1 MTDSNAEASADETAH
16 ESPAA
21 QGPTARPPLSRPVED
36 KVIGGVAAGIARHYG
51 WDPLMVRI
59 AFVLLIFVGGAGI
72 FAYLAGLVMLPK
84 DGDRGAADVQTYAD
98 LQSRGVAF
106 WAGIVLLVI
115 AILGLLGDAGL
126 LGTGIPVAIALVAI
140 GIAVWKSGDWAAAG
154 HPATVDASVGRRG
167 TAPPAASGP
176 PVSSFSA
183 TDVDTRPVEIVP
195 GGPAS
200 TAHAPPTAPTPPRPR
215 APKSFLGR
223 IVAGLALLATAVAIG
238 LDRSGALDLSAV
250 QVMAVPLIV
259 LGTGLF
265 VGTWVGRA
273 RWLFFPALALTFAMP
288 IAAFGSEFDVDL
300 ASGIGERNVTI
311 QGLPDEGEHRLGIGQ
326 LTIDLGEALDDEPA
340 GTRLELEATLGLG
353 EMLIEL
359 PDDPDVGYE
368 ITATVRYGE
377 INHGSQ
383 VWRGNRPTHTFT
395 RDARGGAGTIVV
407 DATVSAGHIELV
419 D

>member
-1 MTDSNAEASADETAH
+1 MTDTNDDTTVSEETMAPP
-16 ESPAA
+16 SPT
-21 QGPTARPPLSRPVED
+21 GRPPLSRPTEG

-72 FAYLAGLVMLPK
+72 FAYLAGLIMLPK
-84 DGDRGAADVQTYAD
+84 DDDRGAAEVHGYAD

-154 HPATVDASVGRRG
+154 HPTTAGAAVGTRG
-167 TAPPAASGP
+167 TPPIAASGP
-176 PVSSFSA
+176 TVSSFSA
-183 TDVDTRPVEIVP
+183 TDVDTRPVETVP
-195 GGPAS
+195 GGPAP
-200 TAHAPPTAPTPPRPR
+200 TPPAPPAAHTPPRPR
-215 APKSFLGR
+215 GPRSFLGR
-223 IVAGLALLATAVAIG
+223 IVAGIALLATAVAIG
-238 LDRSGALDLSAV
+238 LDRSDALDLSAV
-250 QVMAVPLIV
+250 QVMAVPLVV
-259 LGTGLF
+259 LGAGLF

-311 QGLPDEGEHRLGIGQ
+311 HGVSDEGEHRLGIGQ

-340 GTRLELEATLGLG
+340 GTRLELVATLGLG

-359 PDDPDVGYE
+359 PDDPDIGYE

-377 INHGSQ
+377 INQGSQ

-395 RDARGGAGTIVV
+395 REARDGAGTIVV